1 MTHFITMLH
10 PRERA
15 ARIEDDLMTLGQRA
29 GLSILRENASS
40 LRYREAAVR
49 GRYRVKLMEKHLWRT
64 E

>member
-1 MTHFITMLH
+1 MIHSPLLH

-15 ARIEDDLMTLGQRA
+15 ARIEEDMVTLGRRA
-29 GLSILRENASS
+29 GLSLLRENAAS